1 MDCKKIYNNA
11 YYLIYDLKY
20 HINLN
25 GLNPEIDTLLKD
37 IDIKEWGFIT
47 GFNPQSISHCKEEN
61 NSFNENLFND
71 LNEYTILLGEGG
83 DIEGDWEPEKS
94 FLVLGINK
102 KELINLAIKYNQKAV
117 IYGEINKKAE
127 LLFNLFI

>member
-1 MDCKKIYNNA
+1 MIKFEEIYKNA
-11 YYLIYDLKY
+11 YYLVYDLNYNIKLDEL
-20 HINLN
+20 NLV
-25 GLNPEIDTLLKD
+25 IDYLLKD
-37 IDIKEWGFIT
+37 IDIKEWGFIS
-47 GFNPQSISHCKEEN
+47 GFNPQSVPHCKEEN

-102 KELINLAIKYNQKAV
+102 NELIKLGKEYDQKAV
-117 IYGEINKKAE
+117 IYGEIGKKAE
-127 LLFNLFI
+127 LLFI

>member
-1 MDCKKIYNNA
+1 MDFNKIYNSA
-11 YYLIYDLKY
+11 YYLIYD
-20 HINLN
+20 INYKIKLN
-25 GLNPEIDTLLKD
+25 DFNPVIDALFDD

-102 KELINLAIKYNQKAV
+102 KELINSAIKYNQKAV
-117 IYGEINKKAE
+117 IYGEINKVAE
-127 LLFNLFI
+127 LLFI